1 MSKMT
6 VRKASNRL
14 ALLLERK
21 PEINQPGRLVNHLM
35 DEMRL
40 SNSERRNSGPIIE
53 TALDRL
59 EERGVVILG
68 KSGDNVYNSVLLVKN
83 QAERRREAAEKEQ
96 QLAMQTAR
104 ATHAKPV
111 VSFSENGERKEA
123 PVSEPMDIPEI
134 LQNLSEKVLERTAEN
149 KLLKEEIAAKD
160 EEIQLQFE
168 QIERAHVQVTEST
181 QQLEEVSTKLES
193 AQEHI
198 RLQKRETAA
207 AEERER
213 QALARLGVV
222 ERELEEAQM
231 EIEELRAKAERFST
245 EGLVE
250 QIAKAMAS

>member
-96 QLAMQTAR
+96 Q
-104 ATHAKPV
+104 
-111 VSFSENGERKEA
+111 
-123 PVSEPMDIPEI
+123 
-134 LQNLSEKVLERTAEN
+134 
-149 KLLKEEIAAKD
+149 
-160 EEIQLQFE
+160 
-168 QIERAHVQVTEST
+168 
-181 QQLEEVSTKLES
+181 
-193 AQEHI
+193 
-198 RLQKRETAA
+198 
-207 AEERER
+207 
-213 QALARLGVV
+213 
-222 ERELEEAQM
+222 
-231 EIEELRAKAERFST
+231 RAKAQPARLRIGRHGQEDI
-245 EGLVE
+245 G
-250 QIAKAMAS
+250 KARRAGHRQRNRKKDQPAARHRNECMR